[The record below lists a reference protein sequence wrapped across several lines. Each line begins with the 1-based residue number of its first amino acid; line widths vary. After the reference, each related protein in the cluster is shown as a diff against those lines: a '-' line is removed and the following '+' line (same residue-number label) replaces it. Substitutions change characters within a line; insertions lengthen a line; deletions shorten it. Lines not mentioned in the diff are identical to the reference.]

1 MQGNIP
7 FFKLWNIAQRCF
19 HYVGTMDGIY
29 PASLNWSDIE
39 SIARINKIK
48 LNRVLLN
55 KLNVAERLSI
65 EESYSKKR

>member
-29 PASLNWSDIE
+29 PMSLNWTDIE

-48 LNRVLLN
+48 LTRILIE
-55 KLNVAERLSI
+55 KLNVAESLSI
-65 EESYSKKR
+65 EESNTKRK

>member
-19 HYVGTMDGIY
+19 HCVGTMEDIY
-29 PASLNWSDIE
+29 PTALNWSDIE

-48 LNRVLLN
+48 LNRILVN
-55 KLNVAERLSI
+55 KLSVAERLSI
-65 EESYSKKR
+65 EESHSKKR

>member
-7 FFKLWNIAQRCF
+7 FFKLWNVAQRCF

-29 PASLNWSDIE
+29 PMSLNWTDIE

-48 LNRVLLN
+48 LTRILIE
-55 KLNVAERLSI
+55 KLNVAESLSI
-65 EESYSKKR
+65 EESNTKRK